1 MKKFILAHGSEVPV
15 SRMGGLIALI
25 LWWGKAE
32 WSKLLALWSG
42 NIKYL
47 FQMQSN

>member
-25 LWWGKAE
+25 LWWGKQ
-32 WSKLLALWSG
+32 SG
-42 NIKYL
+42 TN
-47 FQMQSN
+47 FSPCGQET